1 MILCAAGKCLEKVL
15 DILIGV
21 VPEEKQR
28 VILRILEVLEKSPVC
43 AEKKN
48 VCLHMSEL
56 CSPSDE
62 ELC

>member
-28 VILRILEVLEKSPVC
+28 VLRILEVLEKFPVC
-43 AEKKN
+43 EEKKKR
-48 VCLHMSEL
+48 VFTYE
-56 CSPSDE
+56 
-62 ELC
+62 

>member
-28 VILRILEVLEKSPVC
+28 VILRILEVLEKFPVC
-43 AEKKN
+43 EEKKKR
-48 VCLHMSEL
+48 VFTYE
-56 CSPSDE
+56 
-62 ELC
+62 